1 MSFQKKKRIYTMIH
15 NAKVF
20 VHESAHQ
27 LLEVLH
33 WGHCFTLYSWINL
46 LVLAATI
53 QNTLK
58 ELL

>member
-1 MSFQKKKRIYTMIH
+1 MRNF
-15 NAKVF
+15 F

-27 LLEVLH
+27 LLEILH
-33 WGHCFTLYSWINL
+33 WTHCLTLYSCINL

-58 ELL
+58 ELM

>member
-1 MSFQKKKRIYTMIH
+1 MIH

-27 LLEVLH
+27 LLEILH
-33 WGHCFTLYSWINL
+33 WAHCFTLYSCINL

>member
-1 MSFQKKKRIYTMIH
+1 MSIQNKKNIYNDT
-15 NAKVF
+15 KVF

-27 LLEVLH
+27 LLEILH
-33 WGHCFTLYSWINL
+33 WAHCFTFYSCINL